1 MVRSY
6 ANPELQLTTLLSI
19 VVDLEDM
26 QAVMEGDAENDT
38 EHNSPEI
45 HLERWAGL
53 KWRAM
58 SASHHNLQFTEQH
71 ASHMAKDYLMAG
83 LQRVL
88 ARKNFDEEATSLIL
102 RAEEDKIMR
111 IKAGF

>member
-1 MVRSY
+1 VFHPVAWYAHY

-38 EHNSPEI
+38 EHNSPENSS
-45 HLERWAGL
+45 RKMAGL

-58 SASHHNLQFTEQH
+58 SASHHNLQF
-71 ASHMAKDYLMAG
+71 
-83 LQRVL
+83 
-88 ARKNFDEEATSLIL
+88 
-102 RAEEDKIMR
+102 
-111 IKAGF
+111 